1 MNLSTI
7 EITGTINYQPKVKI
21 SGNIDFTKKLNITGT
36 IQLAGGGRTY
46 PIYEGEYIVTP
57 RVYEQKLLTDEKL
70 MEDDVTVLVIPKA
83 EVLNIQ
89 NGLTVTIG

>member
-1 MNLSTI
+1 MKLSTI
-7 EITGTINYQPKVKI
+7 EITGTIGFQPKIKI
-21 SGNIDFTKKLNITGT
+21 IGNIDFKKKLNITGV
-36 IQLAGGGRTY
+36 IQIAGGGRTY
-46 PIYEGEYIVTP
+46 PIYEGEYVVTP
-57 RVYEQKLLTDEKL
+57 RVYEQKLFTDEKL

>member
-1 MNLSTI
+1 MKLSTI
-7 EITGTINYQPKVKI
+7 EITGTIGFQPKIKI
-21 SGNIDFTKKLNITGT
+21 IGNVDFKK
-36 IQLAGGGRTY
+36 
-46 PIYEGEYIVTP
+46 
-57 RVYEQKLLTDEKL
+57 KLLTDEKL